1 MALTKDCH
9 TIQFGVPEV
18 NNLVAY
24 PVKAAAQLYSGAV
37 ALLRAG
43 YLINGASPLST
54 DLVVGIIGDPAGGT
68 AVQTGAGILG
78 GATDGA
84 VWVNVRTG
92 SFLLQSGSGADAL
105 VETGVGAT
113 VYYHGENNSGP
124 VIDATSGSSTR
135 APAGILLP
143 QDPGILGGV
152 TPGSAY
158 WPIKLNTVG
167 GA

>member
-9 TIQFGVPEV
+9 TIEFGVPEG
-18 NNLVAY
+18 NTLVAY

-37 ALLRAG
+37 ALLRG
-43 YLINGASPLST
+43 GFLINGASPLST
-54 DLVVGIIGDPAGGT
+54 DLIVGIIGDPAGGT
-68 AVQTGAGILG
+68 LVQTGVGILG

-92 SFLLQSGSGADAL
+92 SFFLQSGSGADTL
-105 VETGVGAT
+105 VNTSAGAT
-113 VYYHGENNSGP
+113 VYYHGENNNGP
-124 VIDATSGSSTR
+124 VIDLTSGSSTR

-143 QDPGILGGV
+143 QDSGIAGGV
-152 TPGSAY
+152 TPGAAY

-167 GA
+167 GP